1 MKESPLYA
9 RTYDLLLWLI
19 PQTNKFP
26 RVHRFGLAE
35 KIQNVLFAFQD
46 NLIAAGKARSKQDKL
61 KKLQDA
67 DVQLEQLRVWIRLS
81 RDLDIIQLNQYEHV
95 SRMVSEVGR
104 LLGAWIKKLMA
115 SPPLS
120 R

>member
-1 MKESPLYA
+1 MRQSPLYA

-35 KIQNVLFAFQD
+35 RIQELLFSFQD
-46 NLIAAGKARSKQDKL
+46 NLTAAGKARVRQDKL
-61 KKLQDA
+61 EKLREA
-67 DVQLEQLRVWIRLS
+67 DIQLEQLRVWVRLS
-81 RDLDIIQLNQYEHV
+81 RDLDVLKINQYEHL

-104 LLGAWIKKLMA
+104 LLGAWIKKLTA
-115 SPPLS
+115 S
-120 R
+120 

>member
-35 KIQNVLFAFQD
+35 RMQEISFSFQD
-46 NLIAAGKARSKQDKL
+46 NLTAAGKKQFKQDKL
-61 KKLQDA
+61 EKLREA
-67 DVQLEQLRVWIRLS
+67 DIQLEQLRIWIRLS
-81 RDLDIIQLNQYEHV
+81 RDLELLKVNQYEHL

-104 LLGAWIKKLMA
+104 LLGAWIKKLTA
-115 SPPLS
+115 S
-120 R
+120 

>member
-19 PQTNKFP
+19 PKTNKFP

-35 KIQNVLFAFQD
+35 RIQDLLFSFQD
-46 NLIAAGKARSKQDKL
+46 NLTSAGKTRNRQRKL
-61 KKLQDA
+61 EKLQEA
-67 DVQLEQLRVWIRLS
+67 DIQLEQLRIWIRLS
-81 RDLDIIQLNQYEHV
+81 HDLDIFTHNQYEHL

-104 LLGAWIKKLMA
+104 LLGAWIKKLTA
-115 SPPLS
+115 SSPS
-120 R
+120 F